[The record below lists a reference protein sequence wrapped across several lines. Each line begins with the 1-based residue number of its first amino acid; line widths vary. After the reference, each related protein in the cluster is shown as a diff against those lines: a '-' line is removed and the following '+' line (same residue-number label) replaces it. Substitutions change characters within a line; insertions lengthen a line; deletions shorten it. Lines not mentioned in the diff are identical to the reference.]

1 MSDLPTDFSP
11 EYKIAGLDFTVEN
24 GKIVF
29 KNAKKGKYTL
39 TVSDKNN
46 NYADM
51 TTTFILSVD
60 SAPASY
66 NNDNENPAI
75 TKMQM
80 QATKNLQIISKTL
93 PLYLSMENRMRQ
105 ADVEL

>member
-1 MSDLPTDFSP
+1 MRKYLRGEAELTVSDLPTDFSP

-46 NYADM
+46 KYADM

-66 NNDNENPAI
+66 NNDNENPA
-75 TKMQM
+75 M
-80 QATKNLQIISKTL
+80 TKNAECK
-93 PLYLSMENRMRQ
+93 
-105 ADVEL
+105 